1 MTSHMTNFVN
11 LPSKSR
17 DMGVSETLAVALSHA
32 FLYFIIIIIIMFFL
46 SQKKVPGKFVPK
58 AS

>member
-32 FLYFIIIIIIMFFL
+32 FLYFIIIIIMFFL